1 MLDYT
6 FHWRS
11 AFNAL
16 PDMLAGAWVTLQTA
30 VLAMV
35 LGMLLAFLLTAM
47 RGMKNPLLRG
57 FAEGWVSI
65 ARNTPSL
72 FQIYILYFGLGSFNI
87 QVSSWAALVFGITF
101 NNAGYLAEIF
111 RGGLK
116 AIPHTQVRAARSL
129 GMSAF
134 QAYRLIVVP
143 QLLRVVF
150 HPLSNQMVWSVLMTS
165 AGVVVGLNNDLTGVT
180 QELNV
185 RTFRTFEFFAMAA
198 ALYYLIAKAIV
209 IGARI
214 VGWRLFRY

>member
-1 MLDYT
+1 MFDYT

-16 PDMLAGAWVTLQTA
+16 PAMLQGSLVTIETA
-30 VLAMV
+30 VITMV
-35 LGMLLAFLLTAM
+35 LGTLIAFALTAM
-47 RGMKNPLLRG
+47 RSSNIRVLRG
-57 FAEGWVSI
+57 FSATWISI

-72 FQIYILYFGLGSFNI
+72 LQIYMLYFGLGNFNI
-87 QVSSWAALVFGITF
+87 NVSSWAALIGGIAF

-111 RGGLK
+111 RGGMK

-150 HPLSNQMVWSVLMTS
+150 HPLTNQMIWSVLMTS
-165 AGVVVGLNNDLTGVT
+165 TGVIVGLDSDLSGVT
-180 QELNV
+180 QNFNV
-185 RTFRTFEFFAMAA
+185 LTYRTFELFSIAA
-198 ALYYLIAKAIV
+198 VLYYLIAKVIV
-209 IGARI
+209 LGARGL
-214 VGWRLFRY
+214 GWRLFRY

>member
-16 PDMLAGAWVTLQTA
+16 PDMLAGSWVTMQTA
-30 VLAMV
+30 VLAMA

-57 FAEGWVSI
+57 FAEAWVSI

-185 RTFRTFEFFAMAA
+185 RTFRTFEFFALAA
-198 ALYYLIAKAIV
+198 ALYYLIAKVIV
-209 IGARI
+209 VGARI

>member
-150 HPLSNQMVWSVLMTS
+150 HPFSNQMVWSVLMTS

>member
-16 PDMLAGAWVTLQTA
+16 PDMLAGAWVTMQTA

-198 ALYYLIAKAIV
+198 ALYYLIAKVIV
-209 IGARI
+209 VGARI
-214 VGWRLFRY
+214 IGWRLFRY

>member
-16 PDMLAGAWVTLQTA
+16 PDMLAGAWVTMQTA

-150 HPLSNQMVWSVLMTS
+150 HPLSNQMVWSVLITS

-198 ALYYLIAKAIV
+198 ALYYLIAKVIV
-209 IGARI
+209 VGARI
-214 VGWRLFRY
+214 IGWRLFRY

>member
-16 PDMLAGAWVTLQTA
+16 PDMLAGAWVTMQTA
-30 VLAMV
+30 VLAMA

-57 FAEGWVSI
+57 LAEAWVSI

-185 RTFRTFEFFAMAA
+185 RTFRTFEFFALAA
-198 ALYYLIAKAIV
+198 ALYYLIAKVIV
-209 IGARI
+209 VGARI

>member
-11 AFNAL
+11 AFQAL
-16 PDMLAGAWVTLQTA
+16 PDMLAGAWVTMQTA

-72 FQIYILYFGLGSFNI
+72 FQIYILYFGLGSFNV

-209 IGARI
+209 VGARI

>member
-16 PDMLAGAWVTLQTA
+16 PDMLAGAWVTMQTA

-35 LGMLLAFLLTAM
+35 LGMLLAFMLTAM

-185 RTFRTFEFFAMAA
+185 RTFRTFEFFALAA
-198 ALYYLIAKAIV
+198 ALYYLIAKVIV
-209 IGARI
+209 VGARI